1 MSSSD
6 PIDHDLI
13 RKLAELLSDT
23 DLNEIEIEHETLR
36 LRLSRNA
43 APVQAVVQAAAPVA
57 APQVAAPASAP
68 AEGAAPSAPSAATPG
83 ALNSPM
89 VGTTY
94 LSPEPGKDPFVK
106 VGDSVKAGQTVL
118 IIEAMKTMNQIPAPK
133 DGKVSAILV
142 EDAQPVEFG
151 EPLIVIE

>member
-13 RKLAELLSDT
+13 RKLAQLLSDT

-36 LRLSRNA
+36 LRLSRNP

-57 APQVAAPASAP
+57 APQAIAPSPLTEIAAPVAAST
-68 AEGAAPSAPSAATPG
+68 EG

-89 VGTTY
+89 VGTAY
-94 LSPEPGKDPFVK
+94 LSAEPGNPPFVK

-118 IIEAMKTMNQIPAPK
+118 IIEAMKTMNQIPAQK
-133 DGKVSAILV
+133 DGKVTAILID
-142 EDAQPVEFG
+142 DAQPVEFG
-151 EPLIVIE
+151 EALIVIE